1 MFTEIGRECGSLKQ
15 LISKGVSQ
23 MEKAQQ
29 SETELDV
36 FIKEI
41 RENFAAAGK
50 PKASWLS
57 TLLKKIFG

>member
-1 MFTEIGRECGSLKQ
+1 MRLP
-15 LISKGVSQ
+15 LIQWIFMGVSQ

-29 SETELDV
+29 NETELDV